1 MLGVL
6 TVLKGNRVLLKA
18 IEKDDLNVLYDIW
31 CDEEVRKYDGLYST
45 VPSKEIIIKN
55 FGAFILGQKKY
66 LSIIN
71 EENIVVGYITYE
83 DVMDLTSTYIL
94 GITLGKD
101 FWNKGYGQDS
111 VKTLMKYLFI
121 NKVAHRI
128 ELEVVDLNKGALRCY
143 EKCGFR
149 IEGKKRERY
158 FYQGNYSDV
167 IIMGIL
173 KEEYYNLI
181 SNK

>member
-1 MLGVL
+1 M
-6 TVLKGNRVLLKA
+6 LKGDRIFLESMN
-18 IEKDDLNVLYDIW
+18 KDHINVLYDMW
-31 CDEEVRKYDGLYST
+31 CDEEVRQYDGLYSA
-45 VPSKEIIIKN
+45 VPSKEAIFKN
-55 FGAFILGQKKY
+55 FGAFILGHKKY

-71 EENIVVGYITYE
+71 EENKVIGYITYE
-83 DVMDLTSTYIL
+83 YVMDLTSTYIL

-143 EKCGFR
+143 EKCGFS

-173 KEEYYNLI
+173 KEEYYNSI
-181 SNK
+181 SDK